1 MRMYPLQR
9 MMSRIRAGECDVAV
23 IWESGH
29 TGRAG
34 RQRGDHRVLGYA
46 ETFSSYS
53 YNLLS

>member
-1 MRMYPLQR
+1 MYPLQR